1 MRKFLLISLAVLVV
15 AVAGVWWLLS
25 DANRYKPQLVEL
37 VHSRTGLVVAINGD
51 LSWRLWPPVQ
61 LVAKDVTADWAA
73 DAKQPMLIAGTLR
86 LDADLWPLL
95 SKTPKLIIQGAAVDG
110 LRARLER
117 HGDRANWMPPD
128 HAGAIVPPVPI
139 PPPAQTAA
147 SSSELAMWEIASV
160 ALNDAVIDYVVD
172 DKARQISIDA
182 LHMSDI
188 APTRRFPLRAKLTV
202 KDAEREIPLNI
213 AAEITFDQ
221 AVAQW
226 QLDSVD
232 INGAYGKQGPP
243 FQLKADARMNTAA
256 GTFELRNAH
265 VEFAK
270 VTANFD
276 VAATDLLTTA
286 RASGH
291 LDLPQQSLDPLAD
304 LLGTKFEAPIGI
316 KTAFTATE
324 QRIDLADAEL
334 RYGPSVIT
342 GKLGST
348 LGKKPNVTFDLAT
361 PRFVVPSTKTAVA
374 TLGGGS
380 FAVLAFAA
388 PSVAVDPSLDEP
400 LLPLELVRETD
411 WSGKLSIGQLV
422 YEGATFDRA
431 SIVSSNSSG
440 AIDAN
445 VDLPSFFG
453 GTAVTSLKV
462 DARSVA
468 PQWNVAP
475 KLNHV
480 DSQALLAW
488 LSTKYDWIA
497 FFMAGSDLK
506 LHGNTRRD
514 LIASLNGHT
523 TFDGGQGVINI
534 VEIKNAA
541 LAVAKLAGGADKVAA
556 WPDRLKYQRFTGNWD
571 ANGVEHVINVALD
584 NLTFKAKGKLD
595 TLADDM
601 DLRAT
606 VTVNEDPKYQSFKVS
621 SALMGLALPIRCKGS
636 LAAPKCGA
644 DEEGTRQLVADALS
658 GKNPEA
664 KKRLDKAIDEKV
676 PEQYRDA
683 ARSLLEM
690 LNKGKQSQPPP
701 PTSP

>member
-1 MRKFLLISLAVLVV
+1 MRKFLLVTLVVLVV
-15 AVAGVWWLLS
+15 VVAGVSWLLS

-37 VHSRTGLVVAINGD
+37 IHSRTGLAVAIQGD

-61 LVAKDVTADWAA
+61 LVAKDVTADWAV
-73 DAKQPMLIAGTLR
+73 DAKQPMLSAATLR

-95 SKTPKLIIQGAAVDG
+95 SKDPKLVIQGAAIDG
-110 LRARLER
+110 LHARLEQ
-117 HGDRANWMPPD
+117 HGERANWMPPD
-128 HAGAIVPPVPI
+128 HEGPAVAPVPI
-139 PPPAQTAA
+139 PPPAQHDGA
-147 SSSELAMWEIASV
+147 SNEFGPWEVASV

-188 APTRRFPLRAKLTV
+188 APTKRFPLRAKLTV
-202 KDAEREIPLNI
+202 KNADREIPLNVS
-213 AAEITFDQ
+213 ADITFDQ

-226 QLDSVD
+226 QLDAVD
-232 INGAYGKQGPP
+232 ISGSYGKQGPP
-243 FQLKADARMNTAA
+243 FQLRADARMNTVA
-256 GTFELRNAH
+256 GTFDLQNAH
-265 VEFAK
+265 VEI
-270 VTANFD
+270 ANVKASFD
-276 VAATDLLTTA
+276 VAVTDLLTSA
-286 RASGH
+286 RYSGH
-291 LDLPQQSLDPLAD
+291 LDLPQQSLDPLSD
-304 LLGTKFEAPIGI
+304 VLGTKFEAPIGI

-324 QRIDLADAEL
+324 KRVDLADAEL
-334 RYGPSVIT
+334 RYGPSVVT
-342 GKLGST
+342 GKVGTT
-348 LGKKPNVTFDLAT
+348 LGDKSNVAFDLAT
-361 PRFVVPSTKTAVA
+361 DRFVVPSTKTAVA

-380 FAVLAFAA
+380 FTVLAFAA
-388 PSVAVDPSLDEP
+388 PSVAVDSSTDEP
-400 LLPLELVRETD
+400 LLPIELVRETD
-411 WSGKLSIGQLV
+411 WNGKMAIGQLV

-431 SIVSSNSSG
+431 SIVSTNSSG

-453 GTAVTSLKV
+453 GTAATALKI
-462 DARSVA
+462 DARGDT
-468 PQWNVAP
+468 PQWNVVP

-480 DSQALLAW
+480 DSQALLSW
-488 LSTKYDWIA
+488 LQTKYDWIA
-497 FFMAGSDLK
+497 FFMAGSNLT

-514 LIASLNGHT
+514 LIASMSGHT
-523 TFDGGQGVINI
+523 TFDGGQGMINI
-534 VEIKNAA
+534 TEIKNAA
-541 LAVAKLAGGADKVAA
+541 LAVAKLAGGSDKVNA
-556 WPDRLKYQRFTGNWD
+556 WPDRLKYQRFIGNWD
-571 ANGVEHVINVALD
+571 ASGAEHAIDVALD
-584 NLTFKAKGKLD
+584 NLTFKAKGKID

-606 VTVNEDPKYQSFKVS
+606 VTVNEDAKYQSFKVN

-690 LNKGKQSQPPP
+690 LNKGKQSPPP
-701 PTSP
+701 PASP

>member
-1 MRKFLLISLAVLVV
+1 M
-15 AVAGVWWLLS
+15 
-25 DANRYKPQLVEL
+25 
-37 VHSRTGLVVAINGD
+37 
-51 LSWRLWPPVQ
+51 
-61 LVAKDVTADWAA
+61 
-73 DAKQPMLIAGTLR
+73 
-86 LDADLWPLL
+86 
-95 SKTPKLIIQGAAVDG
+95 
-110 LRARLER
+110 
-117 HGDRANWMPPD
+117 
-128 HAGAIVPPVPI
+128 
-139 PPPAQTAA
+139 
-147 SSSELAMWEIASV
+147 
-160 ALNDAVIDYVVD
+160 
-172 DKARQISIDA
+172 
-182 LHMSDI
+182 
-188 APTRRFPLRAKLTV
+188 

-232 INGAYGKQGPP
+232 INGFYGKQGPP

-276 VAATDLLTTA
+276 VAATDLLTAA

-304 LLGTKFEAPIGI
+304 VLGTKFEAPIGI

-334 RYGPSVIT
+334 RYGPSVVT
-342 GKLGST
+342 GKVGST

-453 GTAVTSLKV
+453 GTAVTTLKV
-462 DARSVA
+462 DARGES

-488 LSTKYDWIA
+488 LNTKYDWVA

-523 TFDGGQGVINI
+523 TFDGGQGMINI

-571 ANGVEHVINVALD
+571 ANGAEHVIDVALD